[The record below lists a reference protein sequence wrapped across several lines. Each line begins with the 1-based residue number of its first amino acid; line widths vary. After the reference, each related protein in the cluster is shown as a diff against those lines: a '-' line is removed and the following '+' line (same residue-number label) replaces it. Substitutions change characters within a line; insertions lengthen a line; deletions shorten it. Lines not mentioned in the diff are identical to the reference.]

1 MEEEK
6 DGSSFDLDDYDHEI
20 QKEMVRE
27 GREVFKE
34 SNPELYA
41 VLNKY
46 KNHNV
51 NDKRD

>member
-6 DGSSFDLDDYDHEI
+6 ERGSFDLDDYDHET

-27 GREVFKE
+27 GREVFKD

-46 KNHNV
+46 KNHNA
-51 NDKRD
+51 NNKRD